1 MNAWIKTFINEE
13 RGFTKK
19 RIVNLILVALI
30 LIVFAVPVSAKPSDG
45 SSQTVF
51 VSDIHLSSVESR
63 ENLSVLSEDLEQIV
77 LCTKKGGEVWTIGIL
92 KDGNT
97 VLDNGRS
104 LRVCGVL

>member
-30 LIVFAVPVSAKPSDG
+30 LIVFAVPVSAKTSDG
-45 SSQTVF
+45 LSQTVF
-51 VSDIHLSSVESR
+51 VSDIPLSSVESR